1 MCIIPM
7 HVQKYVYTYE
17 HVIPI
22 ARQRTVPESTSI
34 NLPPPPFP
42 SRHLRPQRESE
53 STAPKASV
61 MRQANSSQPV
71 HTITGNAPVAQ
82 ILDGI

>member
-34 NLPPPPFP
+34 NLPPPPLP
-42 SRHLRPQRESE
+42 LPTPPPAARIREHRTKGQRN
-53 STAPKASV
+53 A
-61 MRQANSSQPV
+61 
-71 HTITGNAPVAQ
+71 TGK
-82 ILDGI
+82 

>member
-1 MCIIPM
+1 MYKSM
-7 HVQKYVYTYE
+7 YVRMNTYCRLLVSELFLNPPLNQYT
-17 HVIPI
+17 V
-22 ARQRTVPESTSI
+22 
-34 NLPPPPFP
+34 PPFP